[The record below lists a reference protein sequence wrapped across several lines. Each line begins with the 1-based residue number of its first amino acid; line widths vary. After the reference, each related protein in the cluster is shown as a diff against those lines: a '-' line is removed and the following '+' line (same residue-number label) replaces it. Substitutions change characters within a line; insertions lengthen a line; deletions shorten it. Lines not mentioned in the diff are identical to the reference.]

1 MAKRESQGLQIALI
15 VFVMIT
21 VLFMVTTVLFWKKF
35 DTARAEA
42 SDLQNRLSRAE
53 TDRRAAQDE
62 MGNIKE
68 KLLGYPRETAYTEIE
83 NEFNKVMLAY
93 AQSLPEDQ
101 RNYKNLPDQLI
112 KALADQSGRLT
123 KASSTEMDLKRQRD
137 EVGKRE
143 SERASQALKE
153 KEAAEG
159 TLAQEKSQYDR
170 DRQRIE
176 QAQTQE
182 LNSYRT
188 NLATREE
195 EIKKKTDEI
204 GLKDKEVR
212 DLTLNNEKLR
222 DQVKGY
228 LTESLDVPDGRI
240 IYVNQRLRR
249 VYIDLGLSDAVRP
262 QMTFDVYDAD
272 AASLAQPR
280 VKGKI
285 EVVRVVDD
293 HSCEATIRTDEL
305 KNPILAGDVIHSHI
319 WQPGSRQRF
328 ALAGKIDVDED
339 GRSDLDLVKSLIEIN
354 GGIIDAVVDD
364 EGKLTGQV
372 TIQTRYLALGPAPTE
387 DEPLRAYT
395 AIIKEADT
403 QGVQKISLDQILNYV
418 GYDGKQRTVALGKS
432 ARAIDFKATPGD
444 GVVRTS
450 QGSVSALYDADN
462 PPVRAPEE
470 K

>member
-42 SDLQNRLSRAE
+42 SDLESRLSRAE

-68 KLLGYPRETAYTEIE
+68 KLLGYPRDTSYTEIE
-83 NEFNKVMLAY
+83 SEFNKVMLAY

-112 KALADQSGRLT
+112 KALTDQSGRLT
-123 KASSTEMDLKRQRD
+123 KASSAELDLKRQMD
-137 EVGKRE
+137 DVAQRE
-143 SERASQALKE
+143 SNRASQAMKE

-159 TLAQEKSQYDR
+159 TLAQEKSLYVRDR
-170 DRQRIE
+170 DRIKQE
-176 QAQTQE
+176 QTQQ
-182 LNSYRT
+182 LNGYQT
-188 NLATREE
+188 NLASRGE
-195 EIKKKTDEI
+195 EINKKNEEVT
-204 GLKDKEVR
+204 LKDKEVR

-222 DQVKGY
+222 DQVKGF
-228 LTESLDVPDGRI
+228 LTESLDVPDGKI
-240 IYVNQRLRR
+240 IYVNQRERL
-249 VYIDLGLSDAVRP
+249 VWIDLGQSDAVRP

-293 HSCEATIRTDEL
+293 HACEARIRTDEL
-305 KNPILAGDVIHSHI
+305 SNPILAGDVIHSHI
-319 WQPGSRQRF
+319 WQPGSRLRF

-339 GRSDLDLVKSLIEIN
+339 GRSDLDLLKSLIEIN

-372 TIQTRYLALGPAPTE
+372 TIQSRYLVLGPAPTE
-387 DEPLRAYT
+387 EDPLRGYT
-395 AIIKEADT
+395 AIIKAADT
-403 QGVQKISLDQILNYV
+403 QGVQKISLDLVLNYV

-432 ARAIDFKATPGD
+432 ARAIDFKAKPD
-444 GVVRTS
+444 EGVVRSS
-450 QGSVSALYDADN
+450 QGSVSALYDEAK
-462 PPVRAPEE
+462 PPVREE
-470 K
+470 